1 MMTINLYT
9 LIAFFL
15 FFVAGTIIP
24 AHYKYKDMANHKF
37 SGDYLKFHQASKNRK
52 RLILMLLISGIVL
65 LCKYPCEIEV
75 LKLEPKVQDIYL
87 MGLNMGSV
95 FLILTCGAELGN
107 FLLKYFGD
115 KKS

>member
-24 AHYKYKDMANHKF
+24 AHYKYKNMANLKY
-37 SGDYLKFHQASKNRK
+37 SGENLKFYQASKNRK
-52 RLILMLLISGIVL
+52 RLILILLISGGIL
-65 LCKYPCEIEV
+65 LWKYPCEIHSDKIEPRLQEV
-75 LKLEPKVQDIYL
+75 YILA
-87 MGLNMGSV
+87 LNISSL
-95 FLILTCGAELGN
+95 FLILICGAELGN

-115 KKS
+115 KK

>member
-24 AHYKYKDMANHKF
+24 AHYKYKNMANLKF

-52 RLILMLLISGIVL
+52 RLILILLISGAIL
-65 LCKYPCEIEV
+65 LWKYPCESHSDKIEPRLQEV
-75 LKLEPKVQDIYL
+75 YI
-87 MGLNMGSV
+87 MALNISSL
-95 FLILTCGAELGN
+95 FLILICGAELGN

-115 KKS
+115 KK